1 MIESSNTQLSVTQQ
15 CSMVNIQ
22 RSSYYDYIKEQQDSD
37 QDIKK
42 RISTIYAAKP
52 AYGSRRITEIVKRHG
67 IPINRKKIQRL
78 MRNMNIQGI
87 SPKRKLSI
95 ANSQHKKYPY
105 IARDKRITKINQV
118 WSTDITYVITPW
130 GAVYLVAIVDW
141 HSRFVLSWRL
151 SNSIDEDFCIEALL
165 EALQMGTPEIF
176 NTDQGSQFT
185 GNAFISVLKS
195 HRIEPSMDGKG
206 RATDNAHI
214 ERIWR
219 SVKWEELY
227 LYEQNTYDDLHK
239 QIEDYFKFYNHE
251 RPHQSLKYKTPSEV
265 HFDLEKKLFDS
276 DGKIIYTEKELKYV
290 VR

>member
-1 MIESSNTQLSVTQQ
+1 MIQSSNTQLSVTQQ

-105 IARDKRITKINQV
+105 IARDKLITKINQV
-118 WSTDITYVITPW
+118 WSTDITYVITP
-130 GAVYLVAIVDW
+130 
-141 HSRFVLSWRL
+141 
-151 SNSIDEDFCIEALL
+151 
-165 EALQMGTPEIF
+165 
-176 NTDQGSQFT
+176 
-185 GNAFISVLKS
+185 
-195 HRIEPSMDGKG
+195 
-206 RATDNAHI
+206 
-214 ERIWR
+214 
-219 SVKWEELY
+219 
-227 LYEQNTYDDLHK
+227 
-239 QIEDYFKFYNHE
+239 
-251 RPHQSLKYKTPSEV
+251 
-265 HFDLEKKLFDS
+265 
-276 DGKIIYTEKELKYV
+276 
-290 VR
+290 